1 MKINAPKC
9 RFCGDTLSFSLVDL
23 GSTPL
28 ANSFLK
34 QEELTKAEPSYPLHA
49 RVCGSCFLVQ
59 VEPVVPASHIFGD
72 YLYFS
77 SYSASWVAHAQNF
90 AALATDR
97 WHLGVSSLVIE
108 IASNDGYLLRHFAQK
123 DIPVLGIEPAAN
135 VAAVAEAAG
144 VRTKVAFFG
153 KETGRQLAAEGY
165 QADLVVANNVLAHVP
180 DINDFL
186 SGFSLIMKPAGVL
199 SIEFPHLLKLLDNVL
214 FDTIY
219 HEHYSYL
226 SLLTVE
232 RMLAQHNL
240 RAFDVEYLLTHG
252 GSLRVW
258 IGRADGV
265 ARKETAALQ
274 EIRQQ
279 ELNAGLNNLSAY
291 QGFSRKVDAAKTSL
305 RTFLEDAKLAGKQV
319 VVYGAPAKGNT
330 LLNTCDIDD
339 RLIAYAVDVSPHKQG
354 RFLPGSHLPIYAPEQ
369 LRATR
374 PDYVLILP
382 WNLEIEIIE
391 KNKYIREWGGR
402 FVLPLPETRVLP

>member
-1 MKINAPKC
+1 MTTAPIC
-9 RFCGDTLSFSLVDL
+9 RFCGEPLSFSLVDL

-34 QEELTKAEPSYPLHA
+34 QEELTKPEPSYPLHA

-77 SYSASWVAHAQNF
+77 SYSASWVTHARNF
-90 AALATDR
+90 AMQATDR
-97 WHLGVSSLVIE
+97 WRLNTLSLVME
-108 IASNDGYLLRHFAQK
+108 IASNDGYLLRHFAEK
-123 DIPVLGIEPAAN
+123 GIPVFGIEPAAN

-144 VRTKVAFFG
+144 VKTKVAFFG
-153 KETGRQLAAEGY
+153 KETGQQLVSAGY

-186 SGFSLIMKPAGVL
+186 SGFSLIMKPTGVL

-232 RMLAQHNL
+232 RMLARHNL
-240 RAFDVEYLLTHG
+240 KAFDVEYLPTHG

-258 IGRADGV
+258 VARIDGV
-265 ARKETAALQ
+265 KREESLGLQ
-274 EIRQQ
+274 EVRRQ
-279 ELNAGLNNLSAY
+279 ELDAGLNDLSSY
-291 QGFSRKVDAAKTSL
+291 KGFSDKVAVAKASL
-305 RTFLEDAKLAGKQV
+305 RAFLEDAKLAGKQV

-330 LLNTCDIDD
+330 LLNTCNIDD
-339 RLIAYAVDVSPHKQG
+339 RLVAYAVDVSPHKQG

-382 WNLEIEIIE
+382 WNLESEIVE

>member
-1 MKINAPKC
+1 MTSATPTC
-9 RFCGDTLSFSLVDL
+9 RFCGAPLSVTLVDL

-34 QEELTKAEPSYPLHA
+34 QEELTKSEPSYPLHA

-59 VEPVVPASHIFGD
+59 VEPVVPAAQIFGD

-77 SYSASWVAHAQNF
+77 SYSASWLAHAQTF
-90 AALATDR
+90 ATQAAER
-97 WHLGVSSLVIE
+97 WRLNASSLVME
-108 IASNDGYLLRHFAQK
+108 IASNDGYLLRNFVQK
-123 DIPVLGIEPAAN
+123 GIPVLGIEPAVN

-144 VRTKVAFFG
+144 VKTKVAFFG
-153 KETGRQLAAEGY
+153 QATGQELASAGY

-186 SGFSLIMKPAGVL
+186 SGFSLIMKPTGVL
-199 SIEFPHLLKLLDNVL
+199 SIEFPHLLQLLTNVL

-232 RMLAQHNL
+232 RMLARHNL
-240 RAFDVEYLLTHG
+240 KAFDVEYLSTHG
-252 GSLRVW
+252 GSLRVLVT
-258 IGRADGV
+258 RANGV
-265 ARKETAALQ
+265 NREESAGIR
-274 EIRQQ
+274 EIRCQELSAGLN
-279 ELNAGLNNLSAY
+279 ELNAY
-291 QGFSRKVDAAKTSL
+291 RGFSDKVVAAKASL
-305 RTFLEDAKLAGKQV
+305 RAFLADAKLAGKQV

-330 LLNTCDIDD
+330 LLNTCHIDGN
-339 RLIAYAVDVSPHKQG
+339 LVAYAVDVSPHKQG

-382 WNLEIEIIE
+382 WNLESEIIE

>member
-1 MKINAPKC
+1 MKINLPKC

-34 QEELTKAEPSYPLHA
+34 QEELAKPEPSYPLHA

-77 SYSASWVAHAQNF
+77 SYSASWVAHAKNF
-90 AALATDR
+90 AALATNR
-97 WHLGVSSLVIE
+97 WRLSASSLVIE
-108 IASNDGYLLRHFAQK
+108 IASNDGYLLRHFVQNS
-123 DIPVLGIEPAAN
+123 IPVLGVEPAVN
-135 VAAVAEAAG
+135 VAAVAEVAG
-144 VRTKVAFFG
+144 VKTKVAFFG

-186 SGFSLIMKPAGVL
+186 SGFSLIMKPTGVL

-232 RMLAQHNL
+232 RMLGKHNL
-240 RAFDVEYLLTHG
+240 RAFDVEYLPTHG

-265 ARKETAALQ
+265 AQKESGSLQ
-274 EIRQQ
+274 KVRRQ
-279 ELNAGLNNLSAY
+279 ELDSGLNDLNTYRS
-291 QGFSRKVDAAKTSL
+291 FSHKVDAAKASL
-305 RTFLEDAKLAGKQV
+305 RAFLEDAKLAGKQV

-330 LLNTCDIDD
+330 LLNACDIDGQ
-339 RLIAYAVDVSPHKQG
+339 LVAYAVDVSPHKQG

-382 WNLEIEIIE
+382 WNLEAEIVE
-391 KNKYIREWGGR
+391 ENRYIREWGGR
-402 FVLPLPETRVLP
+402 FVLPLPETRVLS

>member
-1 MKINAPKC
+1 MKVGAPKC

-34 QEELTKAEPSYPLHA
+34 KEELAKPEPSYPLHA

-77 SYSASWVAHAQNF
+77 SYSASWVAHAKNF
-90 AALATDR
+90 AAIATDR
-97 WHLGVSSLVIE
+97 WCLGASSLVME
-108 IASNDGYLLRHFAQK
+108 IASNDGYLLRHFVQK
-123 DIPVLGIEPAAN
+123 GIPVLGIEPAAN
-135 VAAVAEAAG
+135 VAAVAEAVG
-144 VRTKVAFFG
+144 VKTKVAFFG
-153 KETGRQLAAEGY
+153 KKTGQQLATEGY
-165 QADLVVANNVLAHVP
+165 EADLVVANNVLAHVP

-186 SGFSLIMKPAGVL
+186 SGFSLILKSTGVL